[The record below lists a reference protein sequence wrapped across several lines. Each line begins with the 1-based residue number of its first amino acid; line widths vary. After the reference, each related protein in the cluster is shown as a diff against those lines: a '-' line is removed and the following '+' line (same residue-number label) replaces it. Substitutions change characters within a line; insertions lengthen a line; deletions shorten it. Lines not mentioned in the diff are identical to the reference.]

1 VADTRVQ
8 REVESWIRQNWL
20 PREYG
25 QVFHSRE
32 LRLTGGGVFDFD
44 AVSEDGKIAVTISTS
59 GAQTASGKRGSG
71 KLQKIRADALF
82 LMMAE
87 VARRV
92 LLFTEAD
99 MYELCK
105 KERQNGRL
113 PASIEFALVA
123 DLPAELRERL
133 SEARKVASREVSPG
147 DAV

>member
-25 QVFHSRE
+25 QAFHSRE
-32 LRLTGGGVFDFD
+32 LRLTAGGVFDFD
-44 AVSEDGKIAVTISTS
+44 AVSEDGKIAVTIST
-59 GAQTASGKRGSG
+59 GGTQTASGKRASG

-99 MYELCK
+99 M
-105 KERQNGRL
+105 
-113 PASIEFALVA
+113 
-123 DLPAELRERL
+123 
-133 SEARKVASREVSPG
+133 
-147 DAV
+147 